1 MSGARELGVPAME
14 PFKEE
19 SASAAVGMVMPGPV
33 RTARIVMWV
42 QAGAPWVL
50 GILFGVIAA
59 ANRSTTQN
67 RPRTPARGAMALGFL
82 FLLVGIVLTILLLVY
97 ASKLKSLLPSARTG
111 TTVLEIVL
119 IVLALV
125 QVARNPVGT
134 LIGVALAGWVL
145 YLLNTGDAKA
155 AFAANSVPGGLAG
168 RADIRD
174 ARRPGDFG

>member
-1 MSGARELGVPAME
+1 
-14 PFKEE
+14 
-19 SASAAVGMVMPGPV
+19 
-33 RTARIVMWV
+33 
-42 QAGAPWVL
+42 
-50 GILFGVIAA
+50 
-59 ANRSTTQN
+59 
-67 RPRTPARGAMALGFL
+67 MALGFL

-155 AFAANSVPGGLAG
+155 AFAANAVPGGLAG